1 MHVRSSLWL
10 IRPLPAAS
18 LLQGIYDDMSLN
30 FYLVVYEDNGG
41 IICRRVGDSSERIS
55 SYGLV
60 FWTSNATFIESP
72 LSLEEKYLYDSHK
85 NIWKFCNSFF
95 FFFREVSCLQLSM
108 CNVVNQWILNYSAEW
123 VLERYLPVH
132 VSLFLCARLIDR
144 TTRNIKFWC

>member
-72 LSLEEKYLYDSHK
+72 LSPEEKYLYDSHK
-85 NIWKFCNSFF
+85 NI
-95 FFFREVSCLQLSM
+95 
-108 CNVVNQWILNYSAEW
+108 
-123 VLERYLPVH
+123 
-132 VSLFLCARLIDR
+132 
-144 TTRNIKFWC
+144 